1 MVFSLFHPMT
11 LKCFASLTKM
21 YQNKTCQGDLTEQR
35 KDQTTY
41 LKRSKLKSNCRK
53 PYLYKKDFACLFWD
67 LYLLL
72 GAWKCMILFR
82 LAWFCLHY
90 TEMPKYI
97 VETISFPC
105 CCNAAWFSSFL
116 HQQQRLWWCIF
127 FVLTPFFSQFYRYH
141 VNHCKYVLSR
151 LKVFSSFWCYWCFY
165 HDDITHCIQCYSIY
179 VML

>member
-1 MVFSLFHPMT
+1 
-11 LKCFASLTKM
+11 
-21 YQNKTCQGDLTEQR
+21 
-35 KDQTTY
+35 
-41 LKRSKLKSNCRK
+41 
-53 PYLYKKDFACLFWD
+53 
-67 LYLLL
+67 
-72 GAWKCMILFR
+72 MILFR

-141 VNHCKYVLSR
+141 RPLQVLSR
-151 LKVFSSFWCYWCFY
+151 LQVFLLFYATGILYHWLHHSLHLLSKYLFKNYQFMVHIHAQFTILLGNMAVLTLKSEPFSSAF
-165 HDDITHCIQCYSIY
+165 SISHF
-179 VML
+179 